1 MSSIIRQKV
10 GDKIYLYESVSY
22 RNENGKP
29 RNERIII
36 GKINPTTGNPIYKPE
51 YIERMAESG
60 TPLEIPATPLQFS
73 TEDIRGSSIKD
84 YGAFYLF
91 KSIAEKV
98 GLSSSLENAIPKYW
112 QELFVVACYLVS
124 SGEPFLYCDDWIRS
138 TSSLPI
144 GNMSS
149 QRISELLTAITPDMR
164 ENFYQGWCRCRSE
177 QEYLALDITSA
188 SSYSTLIEDVEWGY
202 NRDKE
207 QLAQINICM
216 LMGEKSRLP
225 IYQTIYSGS
234 LKDVSTLK
242 TTLSKMNSIS
252 GGNPKLVVMD
262 KGFYSKTNINA
273 MLNDPANIRFI
284 IAVPFTAG
292 FARKQV
298 ESERKDI
305 DCLEN
310 TIVNSGDSIR
320 GVTKLRSWNKEH
332 KLHTH
337 VYFNAMKAMKI
348 REELYAHVT
357 VLKEYAESN
366 PTDAILNGEYNKYL
380 LIRNSEKSL
389 SGYTVSIREDVVA
402 KDIET
407 AGWMVI
413 ISNDIADAKEA
424 ISIYREKDVVE
435 KGFLRLKNSL
445 DLGRLRV
452 HRSDSM
458 QNKVFIGFIALILM
472 SYIHTVMSDKNLY
485 RQMTMKKLIM
495 TLAKLRVQK
504 INGHRILFPLTKEQK
519 AIFKSFNIA
528 EPV

>member
-10 GDKIYLYESVSY
+10 GDKIYLYESISY

-36 GKINPTTGNPIYKPE
+36 GKINPTTGNPIYKTE

-60 TPLEIPATPLQFS
+60 TPLEILATSLQFS

-91 KSIAEKV
+91 KSIAEKI
-98 GLSSSLENAIPKYW
+98 GLSSSLENTIPKYW

-177 QEYLALDITSA
+177 QEYLALDITSV

-242 TTLSKMNSIS
+242 TTLSKMNSVS
-252 GGNPKLVVMD
+252 GGIPKLVVMD
-262 KGFYSKTNINA
+262 K
-273 MLNDPANIRFI
+273 
-284 IAVPFTAG
+284 
-292 FARKQV
+292 
-298 ESERKDI
+298 
-305 DCLEN
+305 
-310 TIVNSGDSIR
+310 
-320 GVTKLRSWNKEH
+320 
-332 KLHTH
+332 
-337 VYFNAMKAMKI
+337 
-348 REELYAHVT
+348 
-357 VLKEYAESN
+357 
-366 PTDAILNGEYNKYL
+366 
-380 LIRNSEKSL
+380 
-389 SGYTVSIREDVVA
+389 
-402 KDIET
+402 
-407 AGWMVI
+407 
-413 ISNDIADAKEA
+413 
-424 ISIYREKDVVE
+424 
-435 KGFLRLKNSL
+435 
-445 DLGRLRV
+445 
-452 HRSDSM
+452 
-458 QNKVFIGFIALILM
+458 
-472 SYIHTVMSDKNLY
+472 
-485 RQMTMKKLIM
+485 
-495 TLAKLRVQK
+495 
-504 INGHRILFPLTKEQK
+504 
-519 AIFKSFNIA
+519 
-528 EPV
+528 